1 MELNDVVA
9 QPNRM
14 VEFVREKVAETANE
28 PQRLWKEL
36 RTLMLV
42 DKASIQDEVLQ
53 EVAEFCL
60 AVYDSCE
67 PNASMDERQL
77 KVARAECLSIPVSQ
91 KIGNIVQE
99 LTANDN
105 KVLVKWGLVGV
116 GTSVISV
123 LVGQAITTTLLCF
136 GTFTEELNQ
145 VDHREKVKAIWLYT
159 LYSYVFARIY
169 GRVPAGI
176 FGIAAF
182 AIGVTLGSGGC
193 RSVCTKGCGAGMD
206 VAVSET

>member
-14 VEFVREKVAETANE
+14 VEFVREKVMEMANE
-28 PQRLWKEL
+28 PQRLWQEL
-36 RTLMLV
+36 RTLILV

-67 PNASMDERQL
+67 PNASMAERQL
-77 KVARAECLSIPVSQ
+77 KVARAECRSIPVSQ

-99 LTANDN
+99 LTENDY
-105 KVLVKWGLVGV
+105 KFLGKWGLVGV
-116 GTSVISV
+116 VKSVISV
-123 LVGQAITTTLLCF
+123 LAGQEITTTLLCF
-136 GTFTEELNQ
+136 EAFTEELNQ

-159 LYSYVFARIY
+159 LYTYIFVKAHGRI
-169 GRVPAGI
+169 PAGV

-182 AIGVTLGSGGC
+182 AVGVTLGAGGC
-193 RSVCTKGCGAGMD
+193 RSVCIKSCGA
-206 VAVSET
+206 